1 MNKRHYRKKS
11 SWHFLY
17 AFVFQSTKYFS
28 TPEKRVIDT
37 ANGRFVFFLQRNTP
51 HRICGKKKKRKHC
64 QRKSYWHSLC
74 SFSLF
79 SSTKYSSTHMWK
91 EEEEETLPEKELLTQ
106 LMFVLS
112 RTRHGAT
119 QPSPTLMLWLPDF
132 LHTTTQKNLEYQYH
146 QIHFSMG
153 MVIRYNVIHIW
164 ALETPLIQNDVFH
177 FPKKLWYCNELRSLP
192 SYITR

>member
-1 MNKRHYRKKS
+1 MRLSFN
-11 SWHFLY
+11 
-17 AFVFQSTKYFS
+17 
-28 TPEKRVIDT
+28 
-37 ANGRFVFFLQRNTP
+37 QRN
-51 HRICGKKKKRKHC
+51 ISQLQKKGLLTQLMVVLSFFFNEILLIAYVERRKKRKHC

>member
-1 MNKRHYRKKS
+1 MRLSFN
-11 SWHFLY
+11 
-17 AFVFQSTKYFS
+17 
-28 TPEKRVIDT
+28 
-37 ANGRFVFFLQRNTP
+37 QRN
-51 HRICGKKKKRKHC
+51 ISQLQKKGLLTQLMVVLSFFFNEILLIAYVERRKKRKHC

-153 MVIRYNVIHIW
+153 MVIQYNVIHIW

-192 SYITR
+192 SYIIKHCQRHNGPESWVLLA